1 MHDENI
7 NKIKEIIGS
16 AAGIPDP
23 VERSRKYRTIVGI
36 LSQNAVRSND
46 PEYIEE
52 AMKIAGMVTDD
63 PSKAYVEIIR
73 AISRMNL
80 KDKKTFDETVKIT
93 EKTDN
98 DLDLSVGLS
107 EIVFAFG
114 KYGINKK
121 DEMIYSGSLD
131 LVKRIPMDTY
141 RAMAYRNLS
150 KVMADVDQI
159 KSLEL
164 LDRSIEILEKSEG
177 IKTIYQILAYCDTS
191 TVLAKL
197 NDNRSYNFFRKAREM
212 ADNIMDDFEKSA
224 VLLKILETGVEIGKK
239 FDDEKILD
247 EAVGI
252 SKGITREYYKT
263 LANNTL
269 LRINQN

>member
-7 NKIKEIIGS
+7 NKIKKIIGL

-36 LSQNAVRSND
+36 LSQDAVRSND

-52 AMKIAGMVTDD
+52 AMKIAGMVSDD

-73 AISRMNL
+73 AISKMNR
-80 KDKKTFDETVKIT
+80 KDKKTFDDAVKIT

-107 EIVFAFG
+107 EIVSAFG

-131 LVKRIPMDTY
+131 LAKRIPMNTY

-150 KVMADVDQI
+150 KVMADIDRL

-164 LDRSIEILEKSEG
+164 LDRSIGILEKSQG
-177 IKTIYQILAYCDTS
+177 IKTIYQIPAYCDTS
-191 TVLAKL
+191 AILARL
-197 NDNRSYNFFRKAREM
+197 NDNRSYGFFRKAREM
-212 ADNIMDDFEKSA
+212 AENVTDDFEKSA

-239 FDDEKILD
+239 SGDKKLPD
-247 EAVGI
+247 EAAEI
-252 SKGITREYYKT
+252 SKEITREYYKT
-263 LANNTL
+263 LAKNALLNN
-269 LRINQN
+269 